1 MFVDVTPR
9 EIIDAVG
16 PVCVYMN
23 QDTLVTMVN
32 CTETGTAPSLDD
44 MISLGNAFFFFSL
57 SGNVAEL

>member
-1 MFVDVTPR
+1 MPVDVTR

-32 CTETGTAPSLDD
+32 CTETGTVPSLDD
-44 MISLGNAFFFFSL
+44 MISLGNVFFS
-57 SGNVAEL
+57 GNIAEL